1 MFGHFVW
8 VPKVFELLKY
18 GSKEWTRH
26 NLQLRCG
33 GCIFGTETDYIHFQR
48 REFLCDIR
56 CQALV
61 FLNPRRIAMTGCYMG
76 VQKAVQQFK
85 GIRNGDLEL
94 VDIDDEFRDGDLCWI
109 ETPIN
114 PTGESKSIKY
124 YADKVL
130 VLLRWTAIVFLA
142 YP

>member
-1 MFGHFVW
+1 
-8 VPKVFELLKY
+8 
-18 GSKEWTRH
+18 
-26 NLQLRCG
+26 
-33 GCIFGTETDYIHFQR
+33 
-48 REFLCDIR
+48 
-56 CQALV
+56 
-61 FLNPRRIAMTGCYMG
+61 MTGCYMG